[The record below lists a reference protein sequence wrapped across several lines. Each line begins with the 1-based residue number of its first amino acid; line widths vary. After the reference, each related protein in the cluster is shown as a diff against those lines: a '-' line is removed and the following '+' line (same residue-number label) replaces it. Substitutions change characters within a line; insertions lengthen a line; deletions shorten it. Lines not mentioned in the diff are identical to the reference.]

1 MGRELDSR
9 SVTLLA
15 RLLKIYSDLC
25 LKFPDAKEGSVSV
38 EVIPGFPWA
47 RIGVTA
53 NNVMLLLPPEGLEVL
68 AEHDLEHIS
77 IKPLVEF
84 RVRDGS
90 GERKERV
97 ALVEAK
103 SRDAW
108 LVESFLQLVALLFE
122 SGVEPTPNSIQQ
134 LLDDLV
140 ALFRALTQPPLK
152 SVIGLWGELFVIYRS
167 SDPQRLVGAWHI
179 TPQDKFDFTGGHER
193 IEAKT
198 TTGPR
203 IHSFAHAQLSIPEG
217 TKATIASVVVVP
229 QEDGM
234 TCGDLA
240 EGILGLLTDATHK
253 RKFLEQVVRTLGE
266 KWQHQDSE
274 RYDVEQAKLAL
285 KFFDSRIIPR
295 VLDPIP
301 PQVSGVKYQVDLQ
314 GVAEMTNADVETRD
328 VLTLAAW

>member
-1 MGRELDSR
+1 MN
-9 SVTLLA
+9 LLA
-15 RLLKIYSDLC
+15 ALLKIYSDLC
-25 LKFPDAKEGSVSV
+25 LNFPDAKDGSVSV
-38 EVIPGFPWA
+38 EEIPGFPWA

-53 NNVMLLLPPEGLEVL
+53 NNVMLLLPPEGLKVL

-84 RVRDGS
+84 RVRDSS

-108 LVESFLQLVALLFE
+108 LVQSFLQLVAMLFE
-122 SGVEPTPNSIQQ
+122 SGVQPTPNSIQQ

-140 ALFRALTQPPLK
+140 ALFRALTQPQLK

-167 SDPQRLVGAWHI
+167 SDPQRLVGAWHV
-179 TPQDKFDFTGGHER
+179 TPQDKFDFTEGHER

-217 TKATIASVVVVP
+217 IKMTIASVVVVH

-240 EGILGLLTDATHK
+240 EGILGRLTDAAHK
-253 RKFLEQVVRTLGE
+253 RKFLEVVVRTLGE
-266 KWQHQDSE
+266 KWQNQDSE
-274 RYDVEQAKLAL
+274 RYDLEQAKLAL

-301 PQVSGVKYQVDLQ
+301 PQVSAVKYQVDLQ
-314 GVAEMTNADVETRD
+314 GVAEMTNAEIDSKD

>member
-1 MGRELDSR
+1 
-9 SVTLLA
+9 VNLLA
-15 RLLKIYSDLC
+15 ALLKIYSDLC

-38 EVIPGFPWA
+38 EEIPGFPWA

-53 NNVMLLLPPEGLEVL
+53 NNVMLLLPPEGLKVL

-84 RVRDGS
+84 RVRDSS

-108 LVESFLQLVALLFE
+108 LVQSFLQLVAMLFE
-122 SGVEPTPNSIQQ
+122 SGVQPTPNSIQQ

-167 SDPQRLVGAWHI
+167 SDPQRLVGAWHV
-179 TPQDKFDFTGGHER
+179 TPQDKFDFTEGHER

-203 IHSFAHAQLSIPEG
+203 IHSFAHTQLSIPEG
-217 TKATIASVVVVP
+217 IKVTIASVVVVH

-240 EGILGLLTDATHK
+240 EGILGRLTDAAHK
-253 RKFLEQVVRTLGE
+253 RKFLEVVVRTLGE
-266 KWQHQDSE
+266 KWQSQDSE
-274 RYDVEQAKLAL
+274 RYDLEQAKLAL
-285 KFFDSRIIPR
+285 KFFDSRVIPR
-295 VLDPIP
+295 VSDPIP

-314 GVAEMTNADVETRD
+314 GVAEMTNAEVDSRD

>member
-9 SVTLLA
+9 GVNLLA
-15 RLLKIYSDLC
+15 RLLKIYDDLC
-25 LKFPDAKEGSVSV
+25 FKCPDANDGSVSV
-38 EVIPGFPWA
+38 EVVPGFPWA

-53 NNVMLLLPPEGLEVL
+53 NKVMLLLPPEGLKVL

-77 IKPLVEF
+77 VKPLVEF

-90 GERKERV
+90 GDRKERV

-108 LVESFLQLVALLFE
+108 LVQSFLQLVAMLFE
-122 SGVEPTPNSIQQ
+122 SGVQPTPISIQQ

-167 SDPQRLVGAWHI
+167 SDPQRMVGAWHV

-203 IHSFAHAQLSIPEG
+203 IHSFAHAQLSIPDG
-217 TKATIASVVVVP
+217 IKATIASLVVVP
-229 QEDGM
+229 QDDGV

-240 EGILGLLTDATHK
+240 EGILGRLTDAAHK
-253 RKFLEQVVRTLGE
+253 RKFLEVVVRTLGE
-266 KWQHQDSE
+266 KWQSQESE
-274 RYDVEQAKLAL
+274 RYDLEQAKLAL

-314 GVAEMTNADVETRD
+314 GVAEMTNAEVDSRD

>member
-1 MGRELDSR
+1 
-9 SVTLLA
+9 VNLLPT
-15 RLLKIYSDLC
+15 LLKIYGDLC
-25 LKFPDAKEGSVSV
+25 SGLPGVDDGAVSV
-38 EVIPGFPWA
+38 EAVPGFPWA

-53 NNVMLLLPPEGLEVL
+53 SNVMLLLPPEGLKVL
-68 AEHDLEHIS
+68 AEHDLEHIG
-77 IKPLVEF
+77 IKPILEF
-84 RVRDGS
+84 RVRDSS

-108 LVESFLQLVALLFE
+108 LVESFLQLVAMLFE
-122 SGVEPTPNSIQQ
+122 SGVQPTPNSIQQ

-152 SVIGLWGELFVIYRS
+152 SVIGLWGELFVVYRS
-167 SDPQRLVGAWHI
+167 SDPQELVGAWHV
-179 TPQDKFDFTGGHER
+179 TPRDKFDFSKGRER
-193 IEAKT
+193 IEVKT

-203 IHSFAHAQLSIPEG
+203 IHNFAHAQLSMPEG
-217 TKATIASVVVVP
+217 LRVTIASVVVVP

-240 EGILGLLTDATHK
+240 EGILGRLTDAAHK
-253 RKFLEQVVRTLGE
+253 RKFLEVVVRTLGE
-266 KWQHQDSE
+266 KWQSQDSE
-274 RYDVEQAKLAL
+274 RYDLEQAKLAL
-285 KFFDSRIIPR
+285 KFFDSRVIPR
-295 VLDPIP
+295 VSDPIP

-314 GVAEMTNADVETRD
+314 GVAEMTNAEVDSRD